1 MIDHRTLE
9 NSLKLL
15 KMLASSIRYTPEQIG
30 DALDVS
36 SRTAY
41 RYIQTLID
49 VGYSVQKEN
58 GMYFIPKTDK
68 LYTDISQL
76 VHFTEEEEGLVYDI
90 MQSLNN
96 DAVVQRNL
104 KTKMA
109 AVFNLDSLAMS
120 VTENRA
126 HSNLSKVLS
135 AIKNRHQICLK
146 DYRSSHSN
154 TTTDRVVEPYE
165 IIDNYSTIWAVDP
178 TDKKNKQFKL
188 SRASSVEDL
197 EDKPWAFENI
207 HQSAPVDV
215 FRSSGQGEEYKICL
229 ELDIMAQNLMIE
241 EYPLTKSLV
250 KKSGDKWKISTT
262 VYSLYAVGR
271 FVLGLIDHITVI
283 DSPEL
288 SKYIDDR
295 LSKRKR

>member
-271 FVLGLIDHITVI
+271 FVLGLIDHITVV

-288 SKYIDDR
+288 SKYIDER
-295 LSKRKR
+295 LSKRKQ

>member
-288 SKYIDDR
+288 SKYIDER

>member
-197 EDKPWAFENI
+197 EDKSWAFENI

-295 LSKRKR
+295 LSKHKR

>member
-1 MIDHRTLE
+1 MMDHRTLE

-15 KMLASSIRYTPEQIG
+15 KMLASSIRYTPEQIAS
-30 DALDVS
+30 ALDVS

-68 LYTDISQL
+68 LYTDISKL

-90 MQSLNN
+90 MQSLTN
-96 DAVVQRNL
+96 DAVMQRNL

-120 VTENRA
+120 VTESRA
-126 HSNLSKVLS
+126 HSNLTKVLS
-135 AIKNRHQICLK
+135 AIKNHHQICLK
-146 DYRSSHSN
+146 DYKSSHSN
-154 TTTDRVVEPYE
+154 TTADRVLEPYD

-178 TDKKNKQFKL
+178 KDKTNKQFKL
-188 SRASSVEDL
+188 ARANGVEEL
-197 EDKPWAFENI
+197 EDTPWLYEQL
-207 HQSAPVDV
+207 HQPDPVDV
-215 FRSSGQGEEYKICL
+215 FRSSGKGNEYQICL
-229 ELDIMAQNLMIE
+229 ELDTLAHNLMVE
-241 EYPLTKSLV
+241 EFPLTKALM
-250 KKSGDKWKISTT
+250 KKAGEKWRISTK
-262 VYSLYAVGR
+262 VYNFYSVGR
-271 FVLGLIDHITVI
+271 FVLGLIDHIKII

-288 SKYIDDR
+288 EKDIEER
-295 LSKRKR
+295 LQKRG